1 MSSASESPEGQERAT
16 PSREEAQRLAAGGLP
31 LLDQILQQTLRQAD
45 QPRPQVAEELAALV
59 EVARRYP
66 DQALTV
72 QPILEELID
81 AILAPQL
88 VAMSL
93 PAAAKQGMVAELAR
107 TLYDDSASRER
118 LEALWNSLLEK
129 KP

>member
-1 MSSASESPEGQERAT
+1 MSSASESPEGPERAI
-16 PSREEAQRLAAGGLP
+16 PSSNQTDPATGALP
-31 LLDQILQQTLRQAD
+31 LLDQILERTLRRAD
-45 QPRPQVAEELAALV
+45 QPRPQVAEELAALS

-66 DQALTV
+66 DQVLTV

-88 VAMSL
+88 ANMSL
-93 PAAAKQGMVAELAR
+93 PAAGRQAMVAELAR
-107 TLYDDSASRER
+107 TLYDDSTSRER
-118 LEALWNSLLEK
+118 LEALWNSLREK

>member
-1 MSSASESPEGQERAT
+1 MSSASESPEGHERAA
-16 PSREEAQRLAAGGLP
+16 PSREEAQRAGADGLP
-31 LLDQILQQTLRQAD
+31 LLDEILQQTLRRPD
-45 QPRPQVAEELAALV
+45 QPRPQVADELAALAQ
-59 EVARRYP
+59 VARRYP

-88 VAMSL
+88 AAMSL
-93 PAAAKQGMVAELAR
+93 PPAAKQGMVAELAR

>member
-1 MSSASESPEGQERAT
+1 
-16 PSREEAQRLAAGGLP
+16 
-31 LLDQILQQTLRQAD
+31 LLDQILQQTLRRAD
-45 QPRPQVAEELAALV
+45 QPRPQVADELAALA

-66 DQALTV
+66 DQVLTV

-88 VAMSL
+88 ANMSL
-93 PAAAKQGMVAELAR
+93 PPAARQGMVAELAR
-107 TLYDDSASRER
+107 TLHDDSPSRER
-118 LEALWNSLLEK
+118 LEALWNSLHEK